1 MILYFSGTGNSA
13 YVARQIAAKIDDEAL
28 DLFDRIQQKDY
39 SELHSDRALVFVYPT
54 YGWQM
59 PRMLEDWIMKTSF
72 SGNKEAYFVTTCG
85 SSKGAPE
92 NCLKELC
99 SMKNFKY
106 RGCAGVKM
114 PENYI
119 AMFPVPDE
127 KESKRIIF
135 EAKEPISRIIK
146 SIRTDE
152 NLKQERITPIDTF
165 CSTAV
170 NSIFYKLFVKSKG
183 FKVEGQCI
191 SCGKCEK
198 VCPLNNVK
206 LVNGRPVWGKKCT
219 HCMACICKCP
229 TEAIEYGR
237 ISKGK
242 TRYQCPVK

>member
-13 YVARQIAAKIDDEAL
+13 YVANQIGAKTGYEVE
-28 DLFDRIQQKDY
+28 DLLERFRQKDY
-39 SELHSDRALVFVYPT
+39 SLVTSDTPLVFVYPT

-59 PRMLEDWIMKTSF
+59 PRLMEEWIRKTEF
-72 SGNKEAYFVTTCG
+72 AGNKEAYFVTTCG
-85 SSKGAPE
+85 SGKGAPE
-92 NCLKELC
+92 KHLKELC
-99 SMKNFKY
+99 KDKGFKY
-106 RGCAGVKM
+106 RGCAEVIM

-119 AMFPVPDE
+119 AMFQVPGE
-127 KESKRIIF
+127 KEVKRIIF
-135 EAKEPISRIIK
+135 KANEPIQKIIK
-146 SIRTDE
+146 SIRAGEDFVEKKT
-152 NLKQERITPIDTF
+152 TPVGTF

-170 NSIFYKLFVKSKG
+170 NKIFYPTFVKAKA
-183 FKVEGQCI
+183 FKVEGNCI

-206 LVNGRPVWGKKCT
+206 LVNGRPVWGNECT

-242 TRYQCPVK
+242 PRYQCPVK

>member
-13 YVARQIAAKIDDEAL
+13 YVANQIGAKTGFEVI
-28 DLFDRIQQKDY
+28 DLFDRIKQKDY
-39 SELHSDRALVFVYPT
+39 SEMHSDTPLVFVYPT

-59 PRMLEDWIMKTSF
+59 PRLMEDWIRKTEF
-72 SGNKEAYFVTTCG
+72 AGKKDAYFVTTCG
-85 SSKGAPE
+85 SGKGAPE
-92 NCLKELC
+92 KHLKELC
-99 SMKNFKY
+99 ADKGFKY
-106 RGCAGVKM
+106 RGCAGVVM

-119 AMFPVPDE
+119 AMFPVPNE

-135 EAKEPISRIIK
+135 KANEPIQKIIK
-146 SIRTDE
+146 SIRAGA
-152 NLKQERITPIDTF
+152 NLEERKGTPVDAF
-165 CSTAV
+165 LSTAV
-170 NSIFYKLFVKSKG
+170 NNVFYRAFVKSKA
-183 FKVEGQCI
+183 FKVEGNCI

-206 LVNGRPVWGKKCT
+206 LVNGRPVWGANCT

-242 TRYQCPVK
+242 PRYQCPVK